1 MTIQLLELNE
11 AQAAIYNRSN
21 LRRAVKDFDDTEI
34 SAITLRD
41 NLVVVVRTDG
51 SQQAYPRE
59 IIVAAYQE
67 FTQRLK
73 HFFSYLGPNYRGPS
87 IWHNNA
93 YILFKGWTYG
103 HALGHISTNAKL
115 QASWADKFIHIND
128 QTKLEA
134 LLQSEHTDIG
144 HLIAPEGFRHMQ
156 SIELG
161 SALDNAPGDDT
172 KPQVKTIERK
182 EYAPYCSCGS
192 FKKQLNN
199 LVDFQKEIP
208 GYKPTCIHMTWL
220 HKYRELLSERSRVR
234 TEARGGVVA
243 KCVAWAYAPPEDH
256 ISKGRFILLYTDSGS
271 MAPISHWSTYK
282 PNEVFTEEHAWDL
295 FFNMLGAGYV
305 PFPLT
310 SLPQLSSVFKKNE

>member
-1 MTIQLLELNE
+1 MTTQLLELNE
-11 AQAAIYNRSN
+11 AQTAIYNRSN
-21 LRRAVKDFDDTEI
+21 LRRAIKDFDDTEI
-34 SAITLRD
+34 AGITLRD

-51 SQQAYPRE
+51 SQQTYPRE
-59 IIVAAYQE
+59 IVVTAYQG

-103 HALGHISTNAKL
+103 HALGHISANAKL

-128 QTKLEA
+128 QTKIEA

-144 HLIAPEGFRHMQ
+144 HLIAPDGFRYMQ

-161 SALDNAPGDDT
+161 SAVSDSASDD
-172 KPQVKTIERK
+172 IESQAADTQPK
-182 EYAPYCSCGS
+182 EQEPYCSCGS
-192 FKKQLNN
+192 FKRQLSN
-199 LVDFQKEIP
+199 LADFQKEIP

-220 HKYRELLSERSRVR
+220 HKYRALLSERSRVR
-234 TEARGGVVA
+234 TEIRGGAAV

-256 ISKGRFILLYTDSGS
+256 TSKGRFVLLHTNSGS
-271 MAPISHWSTYK
+271 MAPISHWKAYK
-282 PNEVFTEEHAWDL
+282 ANEVFTEEHAWDL
-295 FFNMLGAGYV
+295 FFNMLEAQYV

-310 SLPQLSSVFKKNE
+310 SLPQLSSALKKK

>member
-1 MTIQLLELNE
+1 MTTQLLELNE
-11 AQAAIYNRSN
+11 AQTSIYSRSN
-21 LRRAVKDFDDTEI
+21 LCRAIKDFDDTEI
-34 SAITLRD
+34 AGITLRD

-51 SQQAYPRE
+51 SQQTYPRE
-59 IIVAAYQE
+59 IVVTAYQE

-103 HALGHISTNAKL
+103 HALGHISANAKL

-128 QTKLEA
+128 QTKIEA

-144 HLIAPEGFRHMQ
+144 HLIAPEGFRYMQ

-161 SALDNAPGDDT
+161 SAVNDASDKGTELQIKND
-172 KPQVKTIERK
+172 QSK
-182 EYAPYCSCGS
+182 EYTPYCSCGS
-192 FKKQLNN
+192 FKRQLNN
-199 LVDFQKEIP
+199 LVDFQQEIP

-220 HKYRELLSERSRVR
+220 HKYRALLSERSRVR
-234 TEARGGVVA
+234 TEIRGGAAV

-256 ISKGRFILLYTDSGS
+256 SNKGRFVLLHTNSGS
-271 MAPISHWSTYK
+271 MAPISHWRTYK
-282 PNEVFTEEHAWDL
+282 SNEVFTEEHAWDL
-295 FFNMLGAGYV
+295 FFNMLEAGYV

-310 SLPQLSSVFKKNE
+310 SLPQLSSALKKK

>member
-1 MTIQLLELNE
+1 MTTQLLELNE
-11 AQAAIYNRSN
+11 AQTAIYNRSN
-21 LRRAVKDFDDTEI
+21 LRRAIKDFDDTEI
-34 SAITLRD
+34 AGITLRD

-51 SQQAYPRE
+51 SQQTYPRE
-59 IIVAAYQE
+59 IVTTAYQE
-67 FTQRLK
+67 FTHRLK

-103 HALGHISTNAKL
+103 HALGHISANAKL

-128 QTKLEA
+128 QTKIEA

-144 HLIAPEGFRHMQ
+144 HLIAPEGFRYMQ

-161 SALDNAPGDDT
+161 SAVSDSSGDDIESQVEND
-172 KPQVKTIERK
+172 KPK

-199 LVDFQKEIP
+199 LADFQQEIP
-208 GYKPTCIHMTWL
+208 GYRPTCIHMTWL
-220 HKYRELLSERSRVR
+220 HKYRALLSERSRVR
-234 TEARGGVVA
+234 TEIRGGAAV

-256 ISKGRFILLYTDSGS
+256 TSKGRFVLLHTNSGS
-271 MAPISHWSTYK
+271 MAPISHWRTYK
-282 PNEVFTEEHAWDL
+282 SNEVFTEEHAWYL
-295 FFNMLGAGYV
+295 FFNMLEAGYV

-310 SLPQLSSVFKKNE
+310 SLPQLSAVLKKK

>member
-1 MTIQLLELNE
+1 MTTQLLEFNA
-11 AQAAIYNRSN
+11 AQTSIYNRSN
-21 LRRAVKDFDDTEI
+21 LCRAIKDFDDTEI
-34 SAITLRD
+34 AGITLRD

-51 SQQAYPRE
+51 SQQTYPRE
-59 IIVAAYQE
+59 IVVTAYQE

-103 HALGHISTNAKL
+103 HALGHISANAKL

-128 QTKLEA
+128 QTKIEA

-144 HLIAPEGFRHMQ
+144 HLIAPDGFRYMQ

-161 SALDNAPGDDT
+161 SAVNDASDKGTEL
-172 KPQVKTIERK
+172 QIENDQSK
-182 EYAPYCSCGS
+182 EYTPYCSCGS
-192 FKKQLNN
+192 FKRQLNN
-199 LVDFQKEIP
+199 LVDFQREIP

-220 HKYRELLSERSRVR
+220 QKYRALLSERSRVR
-234 TEARGGVVA
+234 TEIRGGA
-243 KCVAWAYAPPEDH
+243 AIKCVAWAYAPPEDH
-256 ISKGRFILLYTDSGS
+256 SSKGRFVLLHTNSGS
-271 MAPISHWSTYK
+271 MAPISHWRTYK
-282 PNEVFTEEHAWDL
+282 SNEVFTEEHAWDL
-295 FFNMLGAGYV
+295 FFNMLEAGYV

-310 SLPQLSSVFKKNE
+310 SLPQLSAALKKK

>member
-11 AQAAIYNRSN
+11 AQTAIYSRSN

-41 NLVVVVRTDG
+41 NFVVVVRTDG
-51 SQQAYPRE
+51 SQQTYPRE
-59 IIVAAYQE
+59 IVVAAYQG

-87 IWHNNA
+87 IWHNNG

-128 QTKLEA
+128 QIKLEA

-144 HLIAPEGFRHMQ
+144 HLIAPEGFRYMQ

-161 SALDNAPGDDT
+161 SALNNSSSNDVES
-172 KPQVKTIERK
+172 QVKNVVRK

-199 LVDFQKEIP
+199 LVDFQREIP

-234 TEARGGVVA
+234 TETRGGVVA

-256 ISKGRFILLYTDSGS
+256 ISKGRFILLHTDSGS
-271 MAPISHWSTYK
+271 MAPVSHWSTYK

-295 FFNMLGAGYV
+295 FSNMLGAGYV

-310 SLPQLSSVFKKNE
+310 SLPQLSSVLKKK